1 MRNAHGPD
9 LGLIGLKTWPRRPSS
24 LLAWLLGEGRSIEST
39 RDLIQALSNRLLVEG
54 LPLARV
60 TLHTRTLHPLFIGRR
75 YLWLRGVD
83 AVDVLDAEIAMLG
96 TEGWTRSPIRAVIE
110 EGASAVRQRLDVPG
124 SPLEFPIY
132 EELRNEGLTD
142 YVALPLLLT
151 KLGAIAM
158 TFATDRPGGFTTE
171 DLIALYDLLPA
182 LAPILEAHST
192 RRLAVNVLNTYV
204 GRQAG
209 ERILDG
215 HIHRGDGETINAALW
230 YCDLR
235 GFTAL
240 SAKHDRDTLIGILNT
255 YFEAMAEPVARYG
268 GETLKFIGDA
278 MLAMFP
284 MSKRG
289 ACLGA
294 LNAALE
300 ARAAMGALNTER
312 VARGEDPLG
321 FGIALHVGDVM
332 YGNIGAPDR
341 LDFTV
346 IGPAVNTVARLE
358 ELCKSLGR
366 TVLAT
371 HAFASLS
378 PFSYERIGRHRLRG
392 LPEPITV
399 FTPLQPDADK
409 ALALPGD

>member
-1 MRNAHGPD
+1 M
-9 LGLIGLKTWPRRPSS
+9 K
-24 LLAWLLGEGRSIEST
+24 
-39 RDLIQALSNRLLVEG
+39 ALCDRLVAEG
-54 LPLARV
+54 LPLART
-60 TLHTRTLHPLFIGRR
+60 TLHARTLHPLIVGQRF
-75 YLWLRGVD
+75 LWQRGVEEI
-83 AVDVLDAEIAMLG
+83 DVLNAEFALL
-96 TEGWTRSPIRAVIE
+96 ESQSWVLSPIRMLLE
-110 EGASAVRQRLDVPG
+110 EGAAAVRQRLDVPEV
-124 SPLEFPIY
+124 PLTLPLY
-132 EELRNEGLTD
+132 EELRAEGLTD
-142 YVALPLLLT
+142 YVALPLT
-151 KLGAIAM
+151 NSKTSAVSM

-171 DLIALYDLLPA
+171 ELIELYDLLPA
-182 LAPILEAHST
+182 LAPILEVHSV

-209 ERILDG
+209 ELILDG
-215 HIHRGDGETINAALW
+215 RIHRGDGETINAALW

-240 SAKHDRDTLIGILNT
+240 SARHDRDTLIGILNA

-284 MSKRG
+284 MSRRG
-289 ACLGA
+289 ACLEA

-300 ARAAMGALNTER
+300 ARAAMGQLNRER
-312 VARGEDPLG
+312 MAAGHEPLG

-346 IGPAVNTVARLE
+346 IGPAVNMVVRLQ
-358 ELCKSLGR
+358 ELCKTLGR
-366 TVLAT
+366 TVLST
-371 HAFASLS
+371 NAFASLS
-378 PFSYERIGRHRLRG
+378 PFSYERIGRHHLRG

-399 FTPLQPDADK
+399 FTPLEPGADE
-409 ALALPGD
+409 ALALPGN